1 MIDRVNNSLSYIG
14 GVFLSKNCVVIL
26 AAGDGKR
33 MKSDKPKVLC
43 EVLFRPMLRWVLN
56 ACEKAE
62 AGDVCVVKGKGA
74 ELLDE
79 YLGDQYQTVMQ
90 QERLGTG
97 HALMQAKAFIEAHNG
112 GDLLVLC
119 GDAPFV
125 DAETIRAAY
134 EQHLAEGNAATV
146 ITAELSAPTGYG
158 RMLRNQDRIVGIVE
172 EKDATDDQ
180 KKIQEVNSGAYWF
193 RIDDML
199 SVVSG
204 LTNENNQKEYY
215 LTQFVPL
222 LLEAGKRVGGY
233 RAKSADVVMGAN
245 DRAGLLALNR
255 IATERVIRK
264 HLENGVEFTSTDG
277 VIIMPEVEIGQ
288 DTVILQGTIL
298 KGKTKIGNGCTIGPN
313 SLVED
318 SVIGNDTV
326 FNASQ
331 CYESVI
337 HDHVKIGPFCH
348 IRPNSEV
355 MDHVKIGDF
364 VEVKNSTIGEYTA
377 VSHLTYVGDSDV
389 GRNVNFG
396 CGVVTV
402 NYDGVRKHRCVI
414 EDNAFIGCNT
424 NLVAPVH
431 IGNGAYTG
439 AGSTI
444 TNDVPVDALGIA
456 RARQTNI
463 DGFAAKKLEGRKRK
477 V

>member
-1 MIDRVNNSLSYIG
+1 MA
-14 GVFLSKNCVVIL
+14 KNCVVVL

-62 AGDVCVVKGKGA
+62 AGDICVVKGKGA

-79 YLGDQYQTVMQ
+79 YLGGAYETVMQ
-90 QERLGTG
+90 EERLGTG
-97 HALMQAKAFIEAHNG
+97 HALMQAASFIEKHRG

-119 GDAPFV
+119 GDAPFI

-134 EQHLAEGNAATV
+134 DLHLSGGYSATV
-146 ITAELSAPTGYG
+146 VTAELESPTGYG
-158 RMLRNQDRIVGIVE
+158 RMLRNNDQIIGIVE

-180 KKIQEVNSGAYWF
+180 KKIREVNSGAYWF
-193 RIDDML
+193 KIDDML
-199 SVVSG
+199 AVASG
-204 LTNENNQKEYY
+204 LTNHNNQKEYY

-222 LLEAGKRVGGY
+222 LLAAGKRVGGY
-233 RAKSADVVMGAN
+233 RAKTADAVMGAN
-245 DRAGLLALNR
+245 DRAGLLKLNR
-255 IATERVIRK
+255 IATERIIRK

-298 KGKTKIGNGCTIGPN
+298 KGKTVIGNGCRIGPN

-348 IRPNSEV
+348 IRPNSEI

-364 VEVKNSTIGEYTA
+364 VEVKNSTIGAYTA

-402 NYDGVRKHRCVI
+402 NYDGVHKHRCVI
-414 EDNAFIGCNT
+414 GDDAFIGCNT
-424 NLVAPVH
+424 NLIAPVEV
-431 IGNGAYTG
+431 GNGAYTG

-444 TNDVPVDALGIA
+444 TSDVPADALGIA

-463 DGFAAKKLEGRKRK
+463 DGFAAKKLAGRKK
-477 V
+477 KG

>member
-1 MIDRVNNSLSYIG
+1 MA
-14 GVFLSKNCVVIL
+14 KNCVVVL

-62 AGDVCVVKGKGA
+62 AGDICVVKGKGA

-79 YLGDQYQTVMQ
+79 YLGGAYETVMQ
-90 QERLGTG
+90 EERLGTG
-97 HALMQAKAFIEAHNG
+97 HALMQAASFIEEHRG

-119 GDAPFV
+119 GDAPFI

-134 EQHLAEGNAATV
+134 DLHLSGGYSATV
-146 ITAELSAPTGYG
+146 VTAELECPTGYG
-158 RMLRNQDRIVGIVE
+158 RMLRNNDQIIGIVE

-180 KKIQEVNSGAYWF
+180 KKIREVNSGAYWF
-193 RIDDML
+193 KIDDML
-199 SVVSG
+199 AVASG
-204 LTNENNQKEYY
+204 LTNHNNQKEYY

-222 LLEAGKRVGGY
+222 LLAAGKRVGGY
-233 RAKSADVVMGAN
+233 RAKTADAVMGAN
-245 DRAGLLALNR
+245 DRAGLLKLNR
-255 IATERVIRK
+255 IATERIIRK

-298 KGKTKIGNGCTIGPN
+298 KGKTVIGNGCKIGPN

-348 IRPNSEV
+348 IRPNSEI

-402 NYDGVRKHRCVI
+402 NYDGVHKHRCVI
-414 EDNAFIGCNT
+414 GDDAFIGCNT
-424 NLVAPVH
+424 NLIAPVEV
-431 IGNGAYTG
+431 GNGAYTG

-444 TNDVPVDALGIA
+444 TSDVPADALGIA

-463 DGFAAKKLEGRKRK
+463 DGFAAKKLAGRKK
-477 V
+477 KG